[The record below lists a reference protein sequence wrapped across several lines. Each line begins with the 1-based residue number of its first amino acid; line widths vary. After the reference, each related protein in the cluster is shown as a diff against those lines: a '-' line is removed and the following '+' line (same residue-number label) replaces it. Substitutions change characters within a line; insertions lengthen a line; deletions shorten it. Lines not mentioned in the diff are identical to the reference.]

1 MINNGLKLKVC
12 GMRDVE
18 NVSDVAALNL
28 DYMGFIFY
36 LKSPRFVGALSENM
50 VYYLKNKGIEPVA
63 VFVNASVAFVSQIS
77 ELYGFTSVQL
87 HGHETPETCMD
98 LRAKGLQVLKAF
110 NIADFSDMQKTETY
124 QDCCDYFLFDTK
136 SALPGG
142 SGHPFDWNILKG
154 YAGTTP
160 FFLSGGIG
168 PDDAE
173 KVRLFDHA
181 MLFGIDLN
189 SRFET
194 APALKDVSLLN
205 SFIDQLTS
213 KK

>member
-12 GMRDVE
+12 GMRDGD
-18 NVSDVAALNL
+18 NVSEVAALNP

-36 LKSPRFVGALSENM
+36 LKSPRFVGALSENL
-50 VYYLKNKGIEPVA
+50 VSSLKNKGIEPVA
-63 VFVNASVAFVSQIS
+63 VFVNASVAFVTQIS

-98 LRAKGLQVLKAF
+98 LRAKGLKVLKAF
-110 NIADFSDMQKTETY
+110 NIADFSDMHKTEAY
-124 QDCCDYFLFDTK
+124 QNCCDYFLFDTK

-142 SGHPFDWNILKG
+142 SGHPFDWNLLKG
-154 YAGTTP
+154 YAGITP

-173 KVRLFDHA
+173 KVRLFDHP

-194 APALKDVSLLN
+194 ALALKDVSLLN